1 MKRRLFSMTYGLA
14 LAAGLMTACGGGK
27 DNAAAAG
34 PPKNLLFF
42 VGSGLG
48 MTTMTAARIYSVGE
62 DGELTLDTLPETAFV
77 KTYSAN
83 SQVSDSAAAMSA
95 YMTGVKGNNQILSMS
110 PNTSAY
116 DLAVGK
122 DYVLGAETTCPST
135 GNGTAAITLLEMAK
149 AGGLATGI
157 VTTTRITDATTAAS
171 YAHLCHRDG
180 ENAIAAQM
188 SPKGA
193 GFNAALGNGVDVI
206 LGGGLRHFLP
216 KSAAGG
222 LRTDGRDLVAE
233 MKVAGY
239 SFASNKAEFGALP
252 ATGKLLGLFNAS
264 HMAFDLDRDATLEPS
279 LSEMTGRAIDQLKAN
294 TKGMFLVVAGG
305 RVDHALQ
312 ATLARK
318 ALQDTVAF
326 DEAIKVAIARM
337 QVIDPGLKNT
347 LIIAT
352 ADHDNT
358 LLLNGDAARTGKT
371 TDSSPGVLGLLRS
384 DVDNAIGKDADGN
397 PYTIIGFGNG
407 ENRLAMRAKLSDSQ
421 VFDKN
426 YHQEATI
433 PSAEDGGGR
442 GGADVFLGAIGM
454 GAANFVGVL
463 DNTAVFGLIRKA
475 AGF

>member
-1 MKRRLFSMTYGLA
+1 MNRQFFAMPYALA
-14 LAAGLMTACGGGK
+14 LSAVLMTACGGGK
-27 DNAAAAG
+27 DNAAAG

-95 YMTGVKGNNQILSMS
+95 YMTGVKVNNQVISMS
-110 PNTSAY
+110 PNTSAF
-116 DLAVGK
+116 APAA
-122 DYVLGAETTCPST
+122 GAEYVVGADTTCPST
-135 GNGTAAITLLEMAK
+135 GNGTAAVTLLEAAK

-157 VTTTRITDATTAAS
+157 VTTARITDAATAAS
-171 YAHLCHRDG
+171 YAHLCQRDG
-180 ENAIAAQM
+180 ENTIAAQM

-193 GFNAALGNGVDVI
+193 GFNTALGSGVDVI
-206 LGGGLRHFLP
+206 LGGGLGHFLP

-222 LRTDGRDLVAE
+222 LRTDGRNLVAE
-233 MKVAGY
+233 MKTAGY
-239 SFASNKAEFGALP
+239 SFGGDKPEFDALP
-252 ATGKLLGLFNAS
+252 TTGKLLGLFNTS
-264 HMAFDLDRDATLEPS
+264 HMAFDLDRDNAREPS
-279 LSEMTGRAIDQLKAN
+279 LPEMTGRAIDQLKTN
-294 TKGMFLVVAGG
+294 TKGMFLLVAGG
-305 RVDHALQ
+305 RINHALQ

-326 DEAIKVAIARM
+326 DAAIKVAIAKM
-337 QVIDPGLKNT
+337 QLIDPGLKNT
-347 LIIAT
+347 LIVVT

-371 TDSSPGVLGLLRS
+371 SDTSPGVLGLLRS
-384 DVDNAIGKDADGN
+384 YVDNSIGKDADGN

-407 ENRLAMRAKLSDSQ
+407 ENRPGKRNKLTDLQ
-421 VFDKN
+421 VFDKS

-433 PSAEDGGGR
+433 PSAEGGASR
-442 GGADVFLGAIGM
+442 GGADVFLGAMGM
-454 GAANFVGVL
+454 GAASFVGVM